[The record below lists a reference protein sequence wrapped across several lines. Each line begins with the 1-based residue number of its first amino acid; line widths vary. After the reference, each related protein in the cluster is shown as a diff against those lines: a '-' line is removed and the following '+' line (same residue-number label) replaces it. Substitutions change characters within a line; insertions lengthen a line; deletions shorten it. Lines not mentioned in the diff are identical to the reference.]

1 MYGTEKVTDSML
13 AEITQQVQMDV
24 WELCKK
30 QHLSFDAIKRIIPC
44 SLFLKEKL
52 LPDGSFDKLKAR
64 LVAGGH
70 RQDTSLYDDVSSP
83 TVNLTTL
90 YTVLAIAAHEGHS
103 LTAIDIKGAYLNA
116 ILKTVEVHMK
126 IPAYLARLFVPVYMQ
141 LKNRDVSEFLEK
153 DGSLIVKIK
162 KALYGLVESARLCYD
177 HLCATLLSIGYKVS

>member
-1 MYGTEKVTDSML
+1 MTAQKAKDMYGAQNVTDSML
-13 AEITQQVQMDV
+13 AEITQQVQMEV

-30 QHLSFDAIKRIIPC
+30 QHLSSDAIKRIIPC

-90 YTVLAIAAHEGHS
+90 YTILAIAAHEGHN

-116 ILKTVEVHMK
+116 SLK
-126 IPAYLARLFVPVYMQ
+126 R
-141 LKNRDVSEFLEK
+141 VSK
-153 DGSLIVKIK
+153 YI
-162 KALYGLVESARLCYD
+162 
-177 HLCATLLSIGYKVS
+177 

>member
-1 MYGTEKVTDSML
+1 MYGTEKVTESML
-13 AEITQQVQMDV
+13 AEITQQVQTDV

-30 QHLSFDAIKRIIPC
+30 QDLSLHAIKRIIPC

-64 LVAGGH
+64 LVAGGY

-90 YTVLAIAAHEGHS
+90 YTILAIAAHVVRHN

-116 ILKTVEVHMK
+116 SLKSVEVHMK

-141 LKNRDVSEFLEK
+141 LQNRDVSEYLEK
-153 DGSLIVKIK
+153 GGSLII
-162 KALYGLVESARLCYD
+162 
-177 HLCATLLSIGYKVS
+177 